1 MNKMLV
7 MMALIAI
14 HAWTDADQVFALTL
28 RDCLARA
35 SAANT
40 QLRTSSYDEKIAAK
54 LYGRRRAAICPGS
67 IYRRATWPSWNHRRS
82 NSALSPSPPSRP
94 TTALPTSPS
103 IKPSTILAAQ
113 PPGVS
118 RQSSINEAVQMSYR
132 GQEQDIFLQVVRAY
146 FGILAGQRFLATA
159 EDEVRQ
165 MTSHQKVAQNLYD
178 QGVVTRNDL
187 LQAEVKLANSRQ
199 KRLSAANGVENSWL
213 YLNFLTGREA
223 GFRSDLEEP
232 EQQTE
237 TAELAMMMEIAL
249 GKRPELAAMKKTI
262 QADDA
267 AIRETRSN
275 YYPELFARLAMD
287 YVQNDRVQEQAIM
300 SATVGFK
307 INLFD
312 GLATTSRLRQA
323 VQIKA
328 REEERLRNLEA
339 NIRLELELALNDM
352 KVAGENLVVSE
363 LAIRQG
369 QENLRINSDRY
380 AEKVGTATE
389 VVDAQTLL
397 TQTRNDHFRSIFD
410 YQVAAARV
418 KRALGEL

>member
-40 QLRTSSYDEKIAAK
+40 QLRTSSYDAKITAEAVRATESGYLPRVDLQAGYVAQLEAQAVK
-54 LYGRRRAAICPGS
+54 FGPEPIPTQQANYGFANFS
-67 IYRRATWPSWNHRRS
+67 IYQTLYDFGR
-82 NSALSPSPPSRP
+82 
-94 TTALPTSPS
+94 TANRHEQAVLT
-103 IKPSTILAAQ
+103 
-113 PPGVS
+113 
-118 RQSSINEAVQMSYR
+118 NEAVQLSYR

-232 EQQTE
+232 EQKTE
-237 TAELAMMMEIAL
+237 TAELGKMMEVAL

-323 VQIKA
+323 VQVKA
-328 REEERLRNLEA
+328 RERRKGCV
-339 NIRLELELALNDM
+339 IWRPIYGWSLNW
-352 KVAGENLVVSE
+352 L
-363 LAIRQG
+363 
-369 QENLRINSDRY
+369 
-380 AEKVGTATE
+380 
-389 VVDAQTLL
+389 
-397 TQTRNDHFRSIFD
+397 
-410 YQVAAARV
+410 
-418 KRALGEL
+418 